1 MNDSPP
7 IRVLIADD
15 HPIVLGG
22 LDQLLSLEPDIKV
35 VARCTNGD
43 EALAAIGRERPQ
55 VAVLDLTMPRRSG
68 LDVLREVY
76 AGNSPDRGASPDR
89 GHSPDRG
96 QPPDRGPSPVRVV
109 LLTARIEHDQVL
121 EALKLGVAGI
131 VLKESAPLQILDC
144 IRRVAAGGQWIDQV
158 IGSRTLDGVLR
169 RQSGALK
176 AAAILTAREIE
187 VTRMVAQGL
196 RNKEIADLLSIT
208 EGTVKAHLR
217 TIFEKLGID
226 SRMKL
231 IVYAQETRLV

>member
-1 MNDSPP
+1 MIPVNAAPP
-7 IRVLIADD
+7 IRVLLADD

-22 LDQLLSLEPDIKV
+22 LDHLLSLEPDITV
-35 VARCTNGD
+35 VARCTNGN
-43 EALAAIGRERPQ
+43 EALAAIAREHPD
-55 VAVLDLTMPRRSG
+55 VAVLDLTMPGRSG
-68 LDVLREVY
+68 MDLLRDLH
-76 AGNSPDRGASPDR
+76 ATR
-89 GHSPDRG
+89 
-96 QPPDRGPSPVRVV
+96 SPVRMV
-109 LLTARIEHDQVL
+109 LLTARIEHEQVL

-144 IRRVAAGGQWIDQV
+144 IRRVATGRQWIDQV

-169 RQSGALK
+169 RQSGAAR

-187 VTRMVAQGL
+187 VVRMVARGL

-231 IVYAQETRLV
+231 IVYARETRLV

>member
-1 MNDSPP
+1 MSLVNADPP
-7 IRVLIADD
+7 IRVLLADD

-22 LDQLLSLEPDIKV
+22 LDHLLSLEPDITI

-43 EALAAIGRERPQ
+43 EALAAIARERPD
-55 VAVLDLTMPRRSG
+55 VAVLDLTMPGRSG
-68 LDVLREVY
+68 MDILREL
-76 AGNSPDRGASPDR
+76 RETR
-89 GHSPDRG
+89 
-96 QPPDRGPSPVRVV
+96 SPVRLV
-109 LLTARIEHDQVL
+109 LLTARIEHQQVL
-121 EALKLGVAGI
+121 EALKLRVAGI

-158 IGSRTLDGVLR
+158 ISSRTLDGVLR
-169 RQSGALK
+169 RQSGAAK

-187 VTRMVAQGL
+187 VVRMAARGL

-231 IVYAQETRLV
+231 IVYARETRLV